1 MQRMCVGWFRLQYP
15 AVGKLLF
22 AVPNGGARSRTEA
35 AIMKAEGVTAGVT
48 DLILLLGRGGFNAL
62 CIEMKTTDR
71 HSALSD
77 AQIEWRSLAITNG
90 SRHVVCR
97 TLEEFDSS
105 AVRRRDRASIW
116 ENQTT
121 QNQSSTNKNR
131 ETMTTHN
138 PKFRGTPGPW
148 RVDGHEHKNG
158 VVEYTIVSISG
169 DAVGCAPVAEV
180 LRNNPRPMPEQ
191 RIEAN
196 ARLLAAAP
204 DLLAV
209 LESLVGIFEPHKL
222 TPYWSMRETVNAAKK
237 IIGYIYGVD
246 ERNRTTNESPSND
259 AEFLEWLY
267 VRLVGTHGENPNTD
281 YMQNLTSIIEKLR

>member
-97 TLEEFDSS
+97 TLEEFQSEIRWYM
-105 AVRRRDRASIW
+105 ARPANNEPRD
-116 ENQTT
+116 
-121 QNQSSTNKNR
+121 
-131 ETMTTHN
+131 
-138 PKFRGTPGPW
+138 
-148 RVDGHEHKNG
+148 
-158 VVEYTIVSISG
+158 
-169 DAVGCAPVAEV
+169 
-180 LRNNPRPMPEQ
+180 
-191 RIEAN
+191 
-196 ARLLAAAP
+196 
-204 DLLAV
+204 
-209 LESLVGIFEPHKL
+209 
-222 TPYWSMRETVNAAKK
+222 
-237 IIGYIYGVD
+237 
-246 ERNRTTNESPSND
+246 
-259 AEFLEWLY
+259 
-267 VRLVGTHGENPNTD
+267 
-281 YMQNLTSIIEKLR
+281 